1 MRFVA
6 KTWLAAVLIVAA
18 MLSSAVAAAEEN
30 ATSAAGYW
38 EGEITLANVKLAI
51 RVDVKQTD
59 GAWNGTI
66 GIPAQG
72 LRGFALAGVKV
83 DGEAVEFKMPN
94 IPGDPVFVG
103 KLSED
108 GDKINGEFSQ
118 GGQKFPFKLVR
129 KEGDAEQALKG
140 VAGEGLV
147 GHWMGP
153 LKATPI
159 IELRLA
165 FDIKAKEDGAF
176 EGDLISLDQG
186 SAKIPMTA
194 TMKDAGEVEF
204 AVPKIGGS
212 FSGKFNDDGSELTGE
227 WRQGGQKL
235 ALTLYRQSA
244 ATKLKRPQEPTK
256 PYPYEEREVSIETP
270 TEGVTL
276 AGTFTV
282 PTGAGPHPAVV
293 LVSGSG
299 PQDRDETVMGHRP
312 FLVLADHLTRA
323 GVAVLRYDD
332 RGFGKSTGDFG
343 KASHVDFTKDAL
355 AALDWL
361 ESQSDVDAKRIG
373 VVGHSEGG
381 IVAPL
386 MASQRPEG
394 IAFIVL
400 LAGVGVPM
408 DQLLVRQGAD
418 LGRAMGQSEEDIAK
432 QAVSQREIMQLVKSD
447 IDAAELEQR
456 VRETVEKQLSE
467 LTTEQRAAA
476 GVTDTFAETQA
487 KIATTPWFRQL
498 IAYDPGP
505 ALRQVK
511 CPVLAINGEKDLQVA
526 ADENLA
532 GIRAALEA
540 GGNKE
545 VTTQKLS
552 RLNHLFQHCE
562 TGTVAEYGQI
572 EESFAPE
579 ALSMVSE
586 WIGKRVG
593 K

>member
-1 MRFVA
+1 MSGVM
-6 KTWLAAVLIVAA
+6 KGWLAALLVLAA
-18 MLSSAVAAAEEN
+18 MFSSARGEEPAA
-30 ATSAAGYW
+30 TAAGYW
-38 EGEITLANVKLAI
+38 EGEITLPSVKLAI
-51 RVDVKQTD
+51 RVDLKQTEG

-94 IPGDPVFVG
+94 IPGDPLFAG
-103 KLSED
+103 KLSRD
-108 GDKINGEFSQ
+108 GGKISGEFSQ
-118 GGQKFPFKLVR
+118 GGQKFPFELMK
-129 KEGDAEQALKG
+129 KDGGAEEPLKG
-140 VAGEGLV
+140 VPGEGLA

-153 LKATPI
+153 LKATPL

-165 FDIKAKEDGAF
+165 LEIKAKEDGTF

-186 SAKIPMTA
+186 SARIPMTA
-194 TMKDAGEVEF
+194 TVKDASEVEV

-212 FSGKFNDDGSELTGE
+212 FSGKFNDDGSELAGE

-235 ALTLYRQSA
+235 ALTLYRQA
-244 ATKLKRPQEPTK
+244 ATTTLKRPQEPAK
-256 PYPYEEREVSIETP
+256 PYPYEARDVSITTP

-282 PTGAGPHPAVV
+282 PAGAGPHPAVV

-299 PQDRDETVMGHRP
+299 PQDRDEAVMGHRP

-332 RGFGKSTGDFG
+332 RGFGQSTGDFG
-343 KASHVDFTKDAL
+343 KASHVDFTNDAL

-361 ESQSDVDAKRIG
+361 KSQPEVDAKRIG

-386 MASQRPEG
+386 VASQRPDE

-418 LGRAMGQSEEDIAK
+418 LGRAMGQSEEEIAK
-432 QAVSQREIMQLVKSD
+432 QSAKQREMMQLVKSD
-447 IDAAELEQR
+447 VDDAELEKR
-456 VRETVEKQLSE
+456 VRETVDEQLAK
-467 LTTEQRAAA
+467 LTPEQRKTA
-476 GVTDTFAETQA
+476 GVTDTFASTQA
-487 KIATTPWFRQL
+487 KLATTPWFRQL
-498 IAYDPGP
+498 IAYDPAP
-505 ALRQVK
+505 ALQKVR

-545 VTTQKLS
+545 VTTRKLAQ
-552 RLNHLFQHCE
+552 LNHLFQHCE
-562 TGTVAEYGQI
+562 SGTVAEYGQI
-572 EESFAPE
+572 EETFAPE
-579 ALSMVSE
+579 ALEVVTE
-586 WIGKRVG
+586 WIGERVG